1 MYINKSVDK
10 VIEDN
15 MMVFAQ
21 YVIKNRALPDLY
33 SGIKPIHLKIL
44 WSMLENKTFNFTK
57 SANVSGKVMVYSPH
71 GDCYETIVN
80 MAQTDRH
87 AYNLI
92 IGQGNFGM
100 FDSRDLKYAS
110 GRYTECKLSPL
121 ALDCLEGIDKN
132 MVDMIPN
139 YDNTKLMPKYLPVK
153 FPLILCMA
161 NNGMAVGMANDMPS
175 FNLKE
180 VCDATISEIKGEE
193 YEDLIPDFANK
204 GLLINNKK
212 EISKINNTGLGKINL
227 RAKYHVE
234 GNSIIITEIP
244 YHKKVSIEVIVDRI
258 VDLVKEGKLKEVTD
272 VLDQTGLEGLNI
284 EISFKKGTDANKLM
298 EKLYKLTPLETSFS
312 CNMNVLLNKS
322 PKVLGVRSII
332 KEWLK
337 FRRECVKRGLEFD
350 INKLEGELHLLHGLK
365 NILLNIDKA
374 IDIIRNSEDVIEN
387 LKNTFNID
395 DSQSNYIANSKLK
408 TINKKSIED
417 KLKSIKDLENKLQY
431 LYSCNN
437 AEGID
442 NLIIN
447 DLEETKKKFGRE
459 RLTQIIELSEIKTN
473 ELDFIEDY
481 NCRIIYTK
489 NYIKKHLQQSNNHKI
504 KEGESIIADIQTT
517 NASNLLIFT
526 NKCNRYK
533 LAVNDLETYK
543 PSVLGDY
550 IYNVLDMDKDEHII
564 KIVSIPK
571 DYKKESYILFTYSS
585 GKIAKININSFM
597 GNNKKLVNCYNTEAE
612 LLDIAYITKDV
623 DVFMLSNEGKALI
636 LNTSRINPK
645 GSRTTQGTTGIKLN
659 EGYKC
664 IAGIIGVTKDY
675 NFKLTTQKN
684 KIKEYMLDDIVSSEN
699 ERRLFD
705 YIYGRNGNQGNFLI
719 NTRTNNDIISKF
731 EIL

>member
-473 ELDFIEDY
+473 DLDFIEDY
-481 NCRIIYTK
+481 NCRIIYTN

-533 LAVNDLETYK
+533 LSVNDLETYK

-571 DYKKESYILFTYSS
+571 DYNGFLYFAYDNGNILKMDLSKSNIVSSNYKQLKNTYDV
-585 GKIAKININSFM
+585 
-597 GNNKKLVNCYNTEAE
+597 NNN
-612 LLDIAYITKDV
+612 LLDIYYSEKPIDI
-623 DVFMLSNEGKALI
+623 FMLSSEG
-636 LNTSRINPK
+636 
-645 GSRTTQGTTGIKLN
+645 QGIIFSSDDFNGKKSGMGDIGIKLTEKN
-659 EGYKC
+659 KVVGC
-664 IAGIIGVTKDY
+664 ILNVKKEDK
-675 NFKLTTQKN
+675 FKLYTYKGKEKEIYLDDVYSKDDDTQIYK
-684 KIKEYMLDDIVSSEN
+684 KIKGGRARQGIMLWN
-699 ERRLFD
+699 M
-705 YIYGRNGNQGNFLI
+705 
-719 NTRTNNDIISKF
+719 RTFKEDKIIKF
-731 EIL
+731 ERF

>member
-227 RAKYHVE
+227 RAKYHIE

-244 YHKKVSIEVIVDRI
+244 YHKKVSIEAIVDRI

-417 KLKSIKDLENKLQY
+417 KLKSIKELEDKLQY

-459 RLTQIIELSEIKTN
+459 RLTQIIELSEIKTKD
-473 ELDFIEDY
+473 LDFIEDY
-481 NCRIIYTK
+481 NCRIIYTN

-533 LAVNDLETYK
+533 LSVSDLETYK

-564 KIVSIPK
+564 KVVSIPK
-571 DYKKESYILFTYSS
+571 DYKKDSYIVCTYSS
-585 GKIAKININSFM
+585 GKISKINIESYM
-597 GNNKKLVNCYNTEAE
+597 SNNKKLQNCYNIDSE
-612 LLDIAYITKDV
+612 LLNIAYITKDV
-623 DVFMLSNEGKALI
+623 DIFMLSNEGKSLI

-664 IAGIIGVTKDY
+664 IASIIGVTKDY
-675 NFKLTTQKN
+675 NFKLITEKGRE
-684 KIKEYMLDDIVSSEN
+684 KEFMLDDIVSSEN

>member
-244 YHKKVSIEVIVDRI
+244 YHKKVSIEAIVDRI

-417 KLKSIKDLENKLQY
+417 KLKSIKELEDKLQY

-473 ELDFIEDY
+473 DLDFIEDY
-481 NCRIIYTK
+481 NCRIIYTN

-533 LAVNDLETYK
+533 LSVNDLETYK

-571 DYKKESYILFTYSS
+571 NYNKDSYIVFTYSS
-585 GKIAKININSFM
+585 GKISKINIESYM
-597 GNNKKLVNCYNTEAE
+597 SNNKKLQNCYNIDSE
-612 LLDIAYITKDV
+612 LLNIAYITKDV
-623 DVFMLSNEGKALI
+623 DIFMLSNEGKSLI

-645 GSRTTQGTTGIKLN
+645 GSRNSQGATGIKLN

-664 IAGIIGVTKDY
+664 IASIIGVTKDY
-675 NFKLTTQKN
+675 NFKLITEKGRE
-684 KIKEYMLDDIVSSEN
+684 KEFMLDDIVSSEN